1 MPKLR
6 QLKANNNAIIGK
18 SALAFCSR
26 ISRPCHLCECTPNPP
41 AGIEQFVNNTEFFRI
56 VRTLFALADV
66 ETEEIITSDSL
77 EMVDLRRN
85 PLTPQCLDRL
95 KHAKVHF
102 HIELP
107 ERIKEEWEDFDD

>member
-1 MPKLR
+1 MLILTTFP
-6 QLKANNNAIIGK
+6 NY
-18 SALAFCSR
+18 SR
-26 ISRPCHLCECTPNPP
+26 YT
-41 AGIEQFVNNTEFFRI
+41 
-56 VRTLFALADV
+56 DV